1 LLRGV
6 YEVVRPSTG
15 ATAHRFLLLE
25 ICMIRLFLWR
35 LTALP
40 RLLGILCLITL
51 ASTRGVRA
59 DTGQAEEVQAGAS
72 AVEASQAG
80 ATPAAL
86 SPARAQTPT
95 GPASRLDAVIANG
108 VLRACTTG
116 DYAPYSLARADGAYE
131 GIDIELMQSLAK
143 SLGVKVQFV
152 KTSWPTLLADFGS
165 RCDIAVGGVSTS
177 LERQKHAAFS
187 QPYLVDGKTPITRCD
202 AVSRYQTLEDIDRP
216 SVRVI
221 VNPGGTNEK
230 FARQYLSHAALTV
243 FPDNVTIFSQIA
255 HGKADVMVTDAS
267 ETLLQHKLNPALC
280 PVNPDKPLQYGEK
293 AFMLPRGDVVFQ
305 QYVDQWLH
313 LARSSGEFQKIVD
326 SWLK

>member
-1 LLRGV
+1 MI
-6 YEVVRPSTG
+6 RP
-15 ATAHRFLLLE
+15 FLL
-25 ICMIRLFLWR
+25 R

-40 RLLGILCLITL
+40 RLLGALCILSLVSL
-51 ASTRGVRA
+51 AWTGLARA
-59 DTGQAEEVQAGAS
+59 DTD
-72 AVEASQAG
+72 
-80 ATPAAL
+80 
-86 SPARAQTPT
+86 
-95 GPASRLDAVIANG
+95 PASRLDAVMASG

-116 DYAPYSLARADGAYE
+116 DYAPYSLARPGGAYE

-202 AVSRYQTLEDIDRP
+202 AVSQYQTIEDIDRP

-230 FARQYLSHAALTV
+230 FARQYLPHAALTV
-243 FPDNVTIFSQIA
+243 YPDNVTIFGQIA
-255 HGKADVMVTDAS
+255 QGKADVMVTDAS